1 MYKVNI
7 NTLFDYCMEECCIL
21 SPSANWFTQGLFLL
35 LCSISPEYELEAI
48 SLTVDPNSTSTIS
61 EKITLG
67 LA

>member
-1 MYKVNI
+1 
-7 NTLFDYCMEECCIL
+7 MEECCIL